1 MRGSRLHFGHEPEP
15 RCSICAREVT
25 LELSKTDEQGQAVHE
40 VCYVQATLA
49 DLRAETERT
58 LLRDRATIPVLAIET
73 RITTGLERSFWKP
86 FAFVRW

>member
-1 MRGSRLHFGHEPEP
+1 MRSSRLHFGHEPDT

-40 VCYVQATLA
+40 VCYVQSTLA
-49 DLRAETERT
+49 SFREETERT
-58 LLRDRATIPVLAIET
+58 LFRAGSTIPVVAIET
-73 RITTGLERSFWKP
+73 RITPGLEKSFWKP